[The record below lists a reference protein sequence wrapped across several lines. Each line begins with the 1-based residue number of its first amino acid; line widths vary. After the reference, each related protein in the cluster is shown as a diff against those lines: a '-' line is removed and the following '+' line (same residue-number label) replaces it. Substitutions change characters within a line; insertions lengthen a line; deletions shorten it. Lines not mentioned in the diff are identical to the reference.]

1 MDDLAQMKYLEM
13 VIKESLR
20 LYTIVPAM
28 HRLPEEDITIKV
40 CTPKQASYL
49 SRMQSSR
56 VGKWKTC
63 TQTGRLS

>member
-1 MDDLAQMKYLEM
+1 MAAIPDRLCTMDDLAQMKYLEM

-40 CTPKQASYL
+40 C
-49 SRMQSSR
+49 SS
-56 VGKWKTC
+56 TM
-63 TQTGRLS
+63 